1 MISVNK
7 ESEEMLEKAKLELG
21 WFNSDFNLES
31 LS

>member
-1 MISVNK
+1 MIQVNK

-21 WFNSDFNLES
+21 KFSSDFNLET